1 MRRGSDKRS
10 TGSTS
15 EHTGLGRIRLGR
27 RLSGGGCRH
36 DPGGL
41 LLLPSDA
48 FIGLRDRIPRYRDQV
63 VHLNELDQVRH
74 DESLVMLIGGDADAT
89 RVGQEHGFH
98 RLAAGTMQRNEG
110 IDPKDINDFPGEF
123 VSDLLRERN
132 DFVILEA

>member
-1 MRRGSDKRS
+1 MFIFIILIKS
-10 TGSTS
+10 GSTS
-15 EHTGLGRIRLGR
+15 EHTGLWRIDLGR
-27 RLSGGGCRH
+27 KLSGGGV
-36 DPGGL
+36 

-48 FIGLRDRIPRYRDQV
+48 FIGLRDGILRYRDQV

-74 DESLVMLIGGDADAT
+74 DEILVMFIAGDADAT

-98 RLAAGTMQRNEG
+98 RLAAGTVQRNEG
-110 IDPKDINDFPGEF
+110 IDRKDINDFPGEF